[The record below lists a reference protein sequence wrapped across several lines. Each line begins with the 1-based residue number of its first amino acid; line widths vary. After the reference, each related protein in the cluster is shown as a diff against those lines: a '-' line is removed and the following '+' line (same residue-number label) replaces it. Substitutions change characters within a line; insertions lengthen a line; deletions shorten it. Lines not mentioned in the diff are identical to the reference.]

1 MHIVIGSHFYATQ
14 THLCMLPYQWMY
26 VGLSVSSDGFDMH
39 GYSISLDVIRD

>member
-1 MHIVIGSHFYATQ
+1 MHIVIGSDFYAIQTQ
-14 THLCMLPYQWMY
+14 LCMLSYQWMY